1 MLFFVEV
8 MAPEWTSIRVYL
20 VVALAVNAF
29 EGMGAKFTLF
39 GFKTRGVSLK
49 VSFVV
54 PGKVTMMFHFMK
66 AIAV

>member
-20 VVALAVNAF
+20 VVTLAVNAF

-39 GFKTRGVSLK
+39 GFKIRGVSLK

-54 PGKVTMMFHFMK
+54 LGKVTMMFHFMK

>member
-8 MAPEWTSIRVYL
+8 MVPEWTSIRVYL
-20 VVALAVNAF
+20 VVALVVDAF
-29 EGMGAKFTLF
+29 EGMGARFTLF
-39 GFKTRGVSLK
+39 GFKTREVSLK
-49 VSFVV
+49 VSFIV

>member
-1 MLFFVEV
+1 MV
-8 MAPEWTSIRVYL
+8 T
-20 VVALAVNAF
+20 LAVNAF

-39 GFKTRGVSLK
+39 GFKIRGVSLK

-54 PGKVTMMFHFMK
+54 LGKVTMMFHFMK

>member
-20 VVALAVNAF
+20 VVTLAVNAF
-29 EGMGAKFTLF
+29 EGMGAKLTLF
-39 GFKTRGVSLK
+39 GFKIRGVSLK

>member
-29 EGMGAKFTLF
+29 EGIGAKFTLF
-39 GFKTRGVSLK
+39 GFKTRGLVLK
-49 VSFVV
+49 L
-54 PGKVTMMFHFMK
+54 
-66 AIAV
+66 AL